1 MIPIKNYMQ
10 LSEILACWGHSKRFD
25 RREVSQATPH
35 LQLLEETA
43 VKLWQ
48 QQAGEN
54 GTHKK
59 GPAGPLIRVHTASA
73 RTSGL
78 DMVKD

>member
-1 MIPIKNYMQ
+1 MQ
-10 LSEILACWGHSKRFD
+10 LSETLAGWGHRKRFD

-48 QQAGEN
+48 QQAGKM
-54 GTHKK
+54 GHIRK
-59 GPAGPLIRVHTASA
+59 GW
-73 RTSGL
+73 L
-78 DMVKD
+78 DKSYVCTQHLHALWVWISLKINV